1 MNYTTLF
8 EMRIRH
14 DYFLNK
20 GTTLFFQMNAAEQQE
35 QLLNYDLNRF
45 LEIIP
50 TDATRLLLKNQ
61 RMFFRV
67 SQDCL
72 RVGVETTEGDSSEPV
87 IAIAESASLNFI
99 IRLKDP
105 HFPYYTNLD
114 FGNNA
119 FILLTNE
126 APATQPALPLV
137 KRVPQSDVMEYI
149 TDTSFM
155 NQATTAAYTADI
167 PQETLIGTV
176 GFISVKMKTTDSN
189 YTIIDTPVKI
199 HTNGRSFYAFVQNTS
214 HFWKYKKSSD
224 ASVFR
229 SSTKLP
235 LVQNGFIELDPGTA
249 LVPPQ
254 TLVEGMKV
262 PNPTVFNFEEMDIN
276 GTPELCSVIYI

>member
-1 MNYTTLF
+1 
-8 EMRIRH
+8 
-14 DYFLNK
+14 
-20 GTTLFFQMNAAEQQE
+20 
-35 QLLNYDLNRF
+35 
-45 LEIIP
+45 
-50 TDATRLLLKNQ
+50 
-61 RMFFRV
+61 
-67 SQDCL
+67 
-72 RVGVETTEGDSSEPV
+72 
-87 IAIAESASLNFI
+87 
-99 IRLKDP
+99 
-105 HFPYYTNLD
+105 
-114 FGNNA
+114 
-119 FILLTNE
+119 
-126 APATQPALPLV
+126 
-137 KRVPQSDVMEYI
+137 
-149 TDTSFM
+149 
-155 NQATTAAYTADI
+155 AYTADI
-167 PQETLIGTV
+167 PQEILIGAV

-199 HTNGRSFYAFVQNTS
+199 HTNGRSFYTFVQNTS